1 MGPERWFGVGKDA
14 GCEWGAAGCDV
25 SKLGRW
31 SGAVPGV
38 QGKLRSGSAR
48 GPRRGGLSPERW
60 FRVQC
65 GVGCEWGAAGSAA
78 FSIRKVA

>member
-1 MGPERWFGVGKDA
+1 MGSERWFGVGKDA

-38 QGKLRSGSAR
+38 QGKLGSG
-48 GPRRGGLSPERW
+48 ER
-60 FRVQC
+60 
-65 GVGCEWGAAGSAA
+65 AGSAQRW
-78 FSIRKVA
+78 SESRGVV